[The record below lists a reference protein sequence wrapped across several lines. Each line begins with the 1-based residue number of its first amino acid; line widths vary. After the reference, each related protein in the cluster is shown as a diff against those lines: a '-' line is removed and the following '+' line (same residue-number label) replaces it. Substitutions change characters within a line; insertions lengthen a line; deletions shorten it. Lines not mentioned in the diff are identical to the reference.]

1 MIKFT
6 LVFQSLLNRWL
17 SCLLIIL
24 TLSFSISLFF
34 TVSRIQESVKSSFQ
48 NTVSGVDSVVAARGG
63 NLQILLN
70 SVFLIGEPN
79 STIRWSTYNDII
91 DNNKMNWAVPIS
103 LGDSHKGYRV
113 IGTTNNYFKE
123 IKYSSGKNI
132 EFLSG
137 NSFNDVFDVVLGNA
151 VANKLKYNLGAEII
165 ITHGLSDVGEVHTF
179 HSDQENHDDHSDH
192 ADHDDHA
199 KHEEHDD
206 HSDHADHDDH
216 AKHEEHDDHS
226 DHADHDDHAKHEEHD
241 DHSDHADHDDH
252 ANHEE
257 HDDHSDHADHDDH
270 ANHEEHDDHSDHADH
285 DDHAKHEEHDDHSD
299 HADHDDHAKH
309 EEHDDHSD
317 HADHDDHAKHEEH
330 DDHSDHVDEGHEGHN
345 HENLGF
351 KVTGIL
357 KPTGTPIDNG
367 VFLSLAGIEAMHTGW
382 IGNQKVIDVSIEQI
396 MQSELKPKTI
406 SAIFVSLK
414 NRTQVFQ
421 FQRDVLNYKKE
432 AISSIMPGITLS
444 RLWALTG
451 NVDKAFKIITFFIII
466 IALLGMVAMTIAG
479 LNGRRREM
487 AILRSVGASPT
498 NIVSLLLVE
507 SIIISL
513 ISCVIGYIL
522 MIVIFSIGKDYLQN
536 NYGIFINSFSIKNYD
551 LQMIISIICA
561 ALIATIVPAIQ
572 IYKNTL
578 RDGLNVKS

>member
-6 LVFQSLLNRWL
+6 LVIQSLLNRWL

-24 TLSFSISLFF
+24 TLAFSISLFF
-34 TVSRIQESVKSSFQ
+34 TVSRIQESVRSSFQ
-48 NTVSGVDSVVAARGG
+48 NTISGVDSVVAARGG
-63 NLQILLN
+63 DLQILLN

-79 STIRWSTYNDII
+79 STIRWGTFKDIT
-91 DNNKMNWAVPIS
+91 DNNKMNWAVPIT

-151 VANKLKYNLGAEII
+151 VANKLKYNLDAEII

-179 HSDQENHDDHSDH
+179 SSEKENHSDHADHDDHADEEHDNHDDHV
-192 ADHDDHA
+192 DHDDHA
-199 KHEEHDD
+199 KHEEHDNHD
-206 HSDHADHDDH
+206 DHADEEHDNHDDHVDHDDH
-216 AKHEEHDDHS
+216 AKHEEHDNHE
-226 DHADHDDHAKHEEHD
+226 DHA
-241 DHSDHADHDDH
+241 
-252 ANHEE
+252 
-257 HDDHSDHADHDDH
+257 
-270 ANHEEHDDHSDHADH
+270 
-285 DDHAKHEEHDDHSD
+285 
-299 HADHDDHAKH
+299 
-309 EEHDDHSD
+309 
-317 HADHDDHAKHEEH
+317 
-330 DDHSDHVDEGHEGHN
+330 DEGHEGHN

-357 KPTGTPIDNG
+357 KPTGTPIDNA
-367 VFLSLAGIEAMHTGW
+367 VYISLAGIEAMHTGW

-421 FQRDVLNYKKE
+421 FQRDVLNYKEE
-432 AISSIMPGITLS
+432 AISSVMPGITLS

-466 IALLGMVAMTIAG
+466 IALLGMIAMTIAG

-513 ISCVIGYIL
+513 ISCAIGYIL
-522 MIVIFSIGKDYLQN
+522 MIIIFSIGKDYLQN

-551 LQMIISIICA
+551 LQMVISIICA

-578 RDGLNVKS
+578 RDGLNVRS

>member
-6 LVFQSLLNRWL
+6 LVIQSLLNRWL

-24 TLSFSISLFF
+24 TLAFSISLFF
-34 TVSRIQESVKSSFQ
+34 TVSRIQESVRSSFQ
-48 NTVSGVDSVVAARGG
+48 NTISGVDSVVAARGG

-79 STIRWSTYNDII
+79 STIRWSTFKDIT
-91 DNNKMNWAVPIS
+91 DNNKMNWAVPIT

-179 HSDQENHDDHSDH
+179 HSEKENHSDH

-216 AKHEEHDDHS
+216 AKHEEHDNHDDHV
-226 DHADHDDHAKHEEHD
+226 DHDDHAKHEEHD
-241 DHSDHADHDDH
+241 NHEDHA
-252 ANHEE
+252 
-257 HDDHSDHADHDDH
+257 
-270 ANHEEHDDHSDHADH
+270 
-285 DDHAKHEEHDDHSD
+285 
-299 HADHDDHAKH
+299 
-309 EEHDDHSD
+309 
-317 HADHDDHAKHEEH
+317 
-330 DDHSDHVDEGHEGHN
+330 DEGHEGHN

-357 KPTGTPIDNG
+357 KPTGTPIDNA
-367 VFLSLAGIEAMHTGW
+367 VYISLAGIEAMHTGW

-421 FQRDVLNYKKE
+421 FQRDVLNYKEE
-432 AISSIMPGITLS
+432 AISSVMPGITLS

-466 IALLGMVAMTIAG
+466 IALLGMIAMTIAG

-513 ISCVIGYIL
+513 ISCAIGYIL

-578 RDGLNVKS
+578 RDGLNVRS

>member
-6 LVFQSLLNRWL
+6 LVIQSLLNRWL

-24 TLSFSISLFF
+24 TLAFSISLFF
-34 TVSRIQESVKSSFQ
+34 TVSRIQESVRSSFQ
-48 NTVSGVDSVVAARGG
+48 NTISGVDSVVAARGG
-63 NLQILLN
+63 DLQILLN

-79 STIRWSTYNDII
+79 STIRWSTFKDIT
-91 DNNKMNWAVPIS
+91 DNNKMNWVVPIT

-151 VANKLKYNLGAEII
+151 VANKLKYNLDAEII

-179 HSDQENHDDHSDH
+179 SSEKENHSDHADHDDHADEEHDNHDDHV
-192 ADHDDHA
+192 DHDDHA
-199 KHEEHDD
+199 KHEEHDN
-206 HSDHADHDDH
+206 HEDHA
-216 AKHEEHDDHS
+216 
-226 DHADHDDHAKHEEHD
+226 
-241 DHSDHADHDDH
+241 
-252 ANHEE
+252 
-257 HDDHSDHADHDDH
+257 
-270 ANHEEHDDHSDHADH
+270 
-285 DDHAKHEEHDDHSD
+285 
-299 HADHDDHAKH
+299 
-309 EEHDDHSD
+309 
-317 HADHDDHAKHEEH
+317 
-330 DDHSDHVDEGHEGHN
+330 DEGHEGHN

-357 KPTGTPIDNG
+357 KPTGTPIDNA
-367 VFLSLAGIEAMHTGW
+367 VYISLAGIEAMHTGW

-421 FQRDVLNYKKE
+421 FQRDVLNYKEE
-432 AISSIMPGITLS
+432 AISSVMPGITLS

-466 IALLGMVAMTIAG
+466 IALLGMIAMTIAG

-513 ISCVIGYIL
+513 ISCAIGYIL

-578 RDGLNVKS
+578 RDGLNVRS

>member
-34 TVSRIQESVKSSFQ
+34 TVSRIQESVRASFQ

-199 KHEEHDD
+199 
-206 HSDHADHDDH
+206 
-216 AKHEEHDDHS
+216 
-226 DHADHDDHAKHEEHD
+226 
-241 DHSDHADHDDH
+241 
-252 ANHEE
+252 N
-257 HDDHSDHADHDDH
+257 
-270 ANHEEHDDHSDHADH
+270 
-285 DDHAKHEEHDDHSD
+285 
-299 HADHDDHAKH
+299 H

-432 AISSIMPGITLS
+432 AISSVMPGITLS

-466 IALLGMVAMTIAG
+466 IALLGMIAMTIAG